1 VVEVVAT
8 INEEDN
14 TQKWENTVKTIEIEI
29 MDNPIINKEVTK
41 TSMAGKDSNMVK
53 IKEEVCTRIQIE
65 E

>member
-1 VVEVVAT
+1 MVAT